1 MPLSVF
7 SKAPEPLITPLII
20 LAGALNAVEAIQ
32 KGCELY
38 NEYKGVVLQAKETFD
53 EAKEQVEE
61 VLGLWE
67 FIKSKLFGAE
77 PAEIKPDKH
86 RIEETQQKVT
96 QTVTKRAVQQVPLSE
111 QDIKAE
117 LVKNLKVFFKAM
129 IAINKRIAEQ
139 QLRIDTQ
146 YIEPDELL
154 DVSLDLVIAKKEM
167 EKAQK
172 EIREVMIYQSPPELG
187 ALYTD
192 VIEMFG
198 IVQEKQEVTHLRAL
212 KHRKEEVLRKHR
224 LINKIRQR
232 IAWVVVM
239 ALIVMETWGLTIAIL
254 LARQP
259 T

>member
-1 MPLSVF
+1 MPLI
-7 SKAPEPLITPLII
+7 L
-20 LAGALNAVEAIQ
+20 LAGALKAVEAIQ
-32 KGCELY
+32 QGCELY
-38 NEYKGVVLQAKETFD
+38 KEYKGTVLKAKATFD
-53 EAKEQVEE
+53 EVKGIATEVTQVST
-61 VLGLWE
+61 GIWG
-67 FIKSKLFGAE
+67 FIQSKLTSYGLFPSPE
-77 PAEIKPDKH
+77 PPPKPLP
-86 RIEETQQKVT
+86 ENNTPQKVT
-96 QTVTKRAVQQVPLSE
+96 ESETKRVVASKPEYDE
-111 QDIKAE
+111 QSIKNE
-117 LVKNLKVFFKAM
+117 LIKNLKVFFKAM
-129 IAINKRIAEQ
+129 IALDKKIAAQ

-198 IVQEKQEVTHLRAL
+198 IVQEKQEITHLRAI
-212 KHRKEEVLRKHR
+212 KERKEEVIRKTK
-224 LINKIRQR
+224 LINKIRHR

-239 ALIVMETWGLTIAIL
+239 TLIVLEIWGLTIALL
-254 LARQP
+254 LARQH

>member
-1 MPLSVF
+1 MPLI
-7 SKAPEPLITPLII
+7 L
-20 LAGALNAVEAIQ
+20 LAGALKAVEAIQ
-32 KGCELY
+32 QGCELY
-38 NEYKGVVLQAKETFD
+38 KEYKGVVLQAKETFD

-67 FIKSKLFGAE
+67 FIKSKLFSAGYEASKPPDIKKIAT
-77 PAEIKPDKH
+77 PAETPKT
-86 RIEETQQKVT
+86 ETKKAPKVT
-96 QTVTKRAVQQVPLSE
+96 RESHSE
-111 QDIKAE
+111 QDIKDD
-117 LVKNLKVFFKAM
+117 LIKNLKILFKAM
-129 IAINKRIAEQ
+129 IALEKKIAEQ
-139 QLRIDTQ
+139 QLRIDTE

-154 DVSLDLVIAKKEM
+154 DVSLDLVVAKKGM

-172 EIREVMIYQSPPELG
+172 EVRETMVYQSPPELG

-192 VIEMFG
+192 VVNMFG
-198 IVQEKQEVTHLRAL
+198 IVQEKQEITHLLAV
-212 KHRKEEVLRKHR
+212 KARKNEVLRKNR
-224 LINKIRQR
+224 LVNKIRQR

>member
-1 MPLSVF
+1 MDLSRGLGDVYKRQEKKQ
-7 SKAPEPLITPLII
+7 KAP
-20 LAGALNAVEAIQ
+20 
-32 KGCELY
+32 
-38 NEYKGVVLQAKETFD
+38 
-53 EAKEQVEE
+53 
-61 VLGLWE
+61 
-67 FIKSKLFGAE
+67 
-77 PAEIKPDKH
+77 
-86 RIEETQQKVT
+86 RVT
-96 QTVTKRAVQQVPLSE
+96 QESHSE

-198 IVQEKQEVTHLRAL
+198 IVQEKQEITHLRAL
-212 KHRKEEVLRKHR
+212 KARKEEVLRKHR

>member
-1 MPLSVF
+1 MPL
-7 SKAPEPLITPLII
+7 LI
-20 LAGALNAVEAIQ
+20 LAGALKAVEAIQ
-32 KGCELY
+32 QGCELY
-38 NEYKGVVLQAKETFD
+38 KEYKGVVLEAKATFD
-53 EAKEQVEE
+53 EAKELIDE
-61 VLGLWE
+61 VVGLWD
-67 FIKSKLFGAE
+67 FIKSKLFGSDEDKQPNAPPPTPE
-77 PAEIKPDKH
+77 TTKVKKASKPTPESHSEQEIKNDL
-86 RIEETQQKVT
+86 I
-96 QTVTKRAVQQVPLSE
+96 
-111 QDIKAE
+111 
-117 LVKNLKVFFKAM
+117 KNLKVFFKAM
-129 IAINKRIAEQ
+129 IAIQRKIEAQ

-198 IVQEKQEVTHLRAL
+198 IVQEKQEVTHLLAVRT
-212 KHRKEEVLRKHR
+212 RKEEVIRKTR

-239 ALIVMETWGLTIAIL
+239 ALIVLELWGLIIALL

-259 T
+259 M